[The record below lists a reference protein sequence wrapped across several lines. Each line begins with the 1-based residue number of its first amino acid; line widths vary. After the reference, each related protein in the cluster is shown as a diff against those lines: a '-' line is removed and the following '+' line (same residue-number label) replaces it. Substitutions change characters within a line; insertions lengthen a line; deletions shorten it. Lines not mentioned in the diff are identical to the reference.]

1 MHVDKNKPLET
12 TASRVNSSLAGLTT
26 LSEGSNSPWHG
37 VLHCNI
43 TPILLD
49 AFCSMEKPGKRAG
62 AALS

>member
-1 MHVDKNKPLET
+1 
-12 TASRVNSSLAGLTT
+12 